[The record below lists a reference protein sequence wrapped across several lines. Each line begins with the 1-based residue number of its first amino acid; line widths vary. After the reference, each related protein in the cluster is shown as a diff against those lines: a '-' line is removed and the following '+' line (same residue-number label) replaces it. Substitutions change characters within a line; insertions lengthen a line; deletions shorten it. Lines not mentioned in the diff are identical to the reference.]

1 MCPSK
6 LLLFPNPH
14 FPQGHITTGL
24 ERWQYVFLIFGAI
37 SIAWAILF
45 LIFMPDLP
53 STARFLT
60 EDEKV
65 VAVERVAINRQ
76 GVKNKSFKKYQLWQ
90 FLKDPKTWILFTMSV
105 CLSKSTEQVNVVQ
118 ANTELDSCTDP

>member
-1 MCPSK
+1 MYPLK
-6 LLLFPNPH
+6 LLRLNAH
-14 FPQGHITTGL
+14 IPQGHITTGL

-60 EDEKV
+60 EEEKV

-76 GVKNKSFKKYQLWQ
+76 GVKNKSFKKYQVWQ
-90 FLKDPKTWILFTMSV
+90 FIKDPKTWILFTMAV
-105 CLSKSTEQVNVVQ
+105 
-118 ANTELDSCTDP
+118 